1 MTALERS
8 AEVIDALI
16 ASGIEEFVCC
26 GGSRNAPMIA
36 VLAERS
42 VRIHSFF
49 EERSAGFFALGR
61 ARSTGRPVAVLTT
74 SGTAAAELL
83 PAAIEAH
90 YSGVPLVLVTA
101 DRPAH
106 YRGTGAPQAI
116 EQASLFGPYVQA
128 AIDLPETA
136 RLALPAWCRTRPIH
150 INVALDEPLMAG
162 PIPPAGA
169 GHPFPSASPR
179 TEPPKEVSREI
190 AAFLDAFA
198 RPLIVVGEISP
209 RDRPAVRALLAA
221 AAAPIYAEP
230 LSGLREDPGLEHLLL
245 RSGERILTVSAFD
258 SVLRI
263 GGVPALRL
271 WRDLEESLRAI
282 PVLSVSPLPF
292 SGIAHGE
299 HLRTDLAELTLPN
312 RPAAPD
318 ELLERDRAAAIRL
331 ERLFERWPA
340 SEPALVRR
348 LSLSVPPSSLVY
360 LGNSLPIREW
370 DLAATRSRSWEIAAS
385 RGANGIDG
393 QISTFLGVVEQGR
406 ENWCLVGD
414 LTALYDLS
422 APWALRNIPDAAIR
436 IAVINNGG
444 GRIFG
449 RVSSLQRIDP
459 TRREQL
465 IESPHQ
471 VSLEPW
477 ARMWDLPHHLWEVGE
492 LPATLP
498 RRVVLEIRPDAGQ
511 SRQFWD
517 ELDLLAEER

>member
-36 VLAERS
+36 VLAERP

-49 EERSAGFFALGR
+49 EERSAAFFALGR
-61 ARSTGRPVAVLTT
+61 ARSTGRAVAVLTT

-101 DRPAH
+101 DRPAR
-106 YRGTGAPQAI
+106 YRGTGAPQSI
-116 EQASLFGPYVQA
+116 EQASLFGPFVQA

-150 INVALDEPLMAG
+150 INVALDEPLMDG
-162 PIPPAGA
+162 PIPSAALGL
-169 GHPFPSASPR
+169 PFPSASPR

-190 AAFLDAFA
+190 AAFLDAFK
-198 RPLIVVGEISP
+198 RPVIVVGEIAR
-209 RDRPAVRALLAA
+209 RDRAAVHALLAA
-221 AAAPIYAEP
+221 AGAPIYAEP
-230 LSGLREDPGLEHLLL
+230 LSGLREDPGLGHLLL
-245 RSGERILTVSAFD
+245 RSGERILSSGFD
-258 SVLRI
+258 AVLRI
-263 GGVPALRL
+263 GGVPTLRL
-271 WRDLEESLRAI
+271 WRDLEESLKAI
-282 PVLSVSPLPF
+282 PVLSVSALPF
-292 SGIAHGE
+292 PGIAHGE
-299 HLRTDLAELTLPN
+299 YLRTDLAELTLAN
-312 RPAAPD
+312 RSDAPG
-318 ELLERDRAAAIRL
+318 ELLERDRAAASRL
-331 ERLFERWPA
+331 ERLFDRWPA
-340 SEPALVRR
+340 SEPALVRQ
-348 LSLSVPPSSLVY
+348 LSRSVPPSSLVY

-370 DLAATRSRSWEIAAS
+370 DLAAARDRSWEIAGS

-393 QISTFLGVVEQGR
+393 QLSTFLGMVEKGR

-422 APWALRNIPDAAIR
+422 APWALRNVPDAPIR

-449 RVSSLQRIDP
+449 RVASLRRIDP
-459 TRREQL
+459 ARREEL

-471 VSLEPW
+471 ISLEAW
-477 ARMWDLPHHLWEVGE
+477 ARMWDLPHQLWEGGE
-492 LPATLP
+492 LPEPLP
-498 RRVVLEIRPDAGQ
+498 NRVVLEIRPDADQ

-517 ELDLLAEER
+517 ALDLRPEDE

>member
-26 GGSRNAPMIA
+26 GGSRNAPLIA
-36 VLAERS
+36 VLSERS

-49 EERSAGFFALGR
+49 EERSAAFFALGR
-61 ARSTGRPVAVLTT
+61 ARSTGRAVAVLTT

-101 DRPAH
+101 DRPAR
-106 YRGTGAPQAI
+106 YRGTGAPQSI

-136 RLALPAWCRTRPIH
+136 RLTLPAWCRTRPIH
-150 INVALDEPLMAG
+150 INVALDEPLMEG
-162 PIPPAGA
+162 PIPSAAVGL
-169 GHPFPSASPR
+169 PFPSASPR

-190 AAFLDAFA
+190 AAFLDSSAQ
-198 RPLIVVGEISP
+198 PLIVAGEIAP
-209 RDRPAVRALLAA
+209 RDRPAVQALLAA
-221 AAAPIYAEP
+221 AGAPIYAEP

-245 RSGERILTVSAFD
+245 RSGERILTGSGFD
-258 SVLRI
+258 AVLRI

-271 WRDLEESLRAI
+271 WRDLEEGLKAI
-282 PVLSVSPLPF
+282 PVLSVSALPF

-299 HLRTDLAELTLPN
+299 HLRTDLAELALPS
-312 RPAAPD
+312 RAGTPG
-318 ELLERDRAAAIRL
+318 ELLERDRAAAVRL
-331 ERLFERWPA
+331 EHLFERWLA

-348 LSLSVPPSSLVY
+348 LSLAVPSSSLVY

-370 DLAATRSRSWEIAAS
+370 DLTATRSRTWEIAAS

-393 QISTFLGVVEQGR
+393 QLSTFLGMVEEGR

-422 APWALRNIPDAAIR
+422 ALWALRNVPDAPIR

-449 RVSSLQRIDP
+449 RVPSLRRIDP
-459 TRREQL
+459 ARREEL
-465 IESPHQ
+465 IENPHQ
-471 VSLEPW
+471 ISLEPW
-477 ARMWDLPHHLWEVGE
+477 AKMWDLPHHLWEGGE
-492 LPATLP
+492 LPGTLP
-498 RRVVLEIRPDAGQ
+498 HRVVLEIRPDADQ

-517 ELDLLAEER
+517 DLDLQVEEG

>member
-16 ASGIEEFVCC
+16 ESGIEEFVCC
-26 GGSRNAPMIA
+26 GGSRNAPLIA
-36 VLAERS
+36 VLAERP

-101 DRPAH
+101 DRPAR
-106 YRGTGAPQAI
+106 YRGTGAPQSI
-116 EQASLFGPYVQA
+116 EQASLFVPYVQA
-128 AIDLPETA
+128 AVDLPETA
-136 RLALPAWCRTRPIH
+136 PLVLPAWCRTRPIH
-150 INVALDEPLMAG
+150 INVALDEPLMEG
-162 PIPPAGA
+162 PIPSPRVA
-169 GHPFPSASPR
+169 HPFPSASPR
-179 TEPPKEVSREI
+179 AEPPKEVSREI

-198 RPLIVVGEISP
+198 RPLVVVGEIAQ
-209 RDRPAVRALLAA
+209 RDRPAVKDLLAA
-221 AAAPIYAEP
+221 AGAPIYAEP
-230 LSGLREDPGLEHLLL
+230 LSGLREDPALDHLLL
-245 RSGERILTVSAFD
+245 RSGERILTGSGFD
-258 SVLRI
+258 AVLRI
-263 GGVPALRL
+263 GGVPAVRL
-271 WRDLEESLRAI
+271 WRDLEESLRAM
-282 PVLSVSPLPF
+282 PVLSVSSLPF
-292 SGIAHGE
+292 PGIAHGE
-299 HLRTDLAELTLPN
+299 HLRTDLSELVLPG
-312 RPAAPD
+312 RPGAPG
-318 ELLERDRAAAIRL
+318 ELLARDRAAATRL
-331 ERLFERWPA
+331 EQLFERWPS

-348 LSLSVPPSSLVY
+348 LSLAVPPSSLVY

-370 DLAATRSRSWEIAAS
+370 DLAATRSRSWQIAAS

-393 QISTFLGVVEQGR
+393 QLSTFLGMVEEGR

-422 APWALRNIPDAAIR
+422 APWALRNVPDAEVR

-449 RVSSLQRIDP
+449 RVASLRRIDP
-459 TRREQL
+459 ARREQL

-471 VSLEPW
+471 VPLEPW
-477 ARMWDLPHHLWEVGE
+477 ARMWGLSHHLWEGGE
-492 LPATLP
+492 LPGSLP
-498 RRVVLEIRPDAGQ
+498 RRVVLEILPDADQ
-511 SRQFWD
+511 THRFWD
-517 ELDLLAEER
+517 ELDLAAEEE